1 MNIELNTFPQGQQL
15 SDGELV
21 QVQVQQGGRLVFKD
35 TYFHE
40 LQDGDIYFIP
50 EQVELPMSTD
60 TEIIDFIL
68 DNDIGFSSTTMGTNG
83 WVALWERSNYKDI
96 SELKFDTDLVD
107 LRSAFREVV
116 SQAIH
121 NQQL

>member
-1 MNIELNTFPQGQQL
+1 MKVSVLENKATALLYLYLYKLP
-15 SDGELV
+15 SDRDWE
-21 QVQVQQGGRLVFKD
+21 
-35 TYFHE
+35 
-40 LQDGDIYFIP
+40 
-50 EQVELPMSTD
+50 

-96 SELKFDTDLVD
+96 SELKFDTELVD